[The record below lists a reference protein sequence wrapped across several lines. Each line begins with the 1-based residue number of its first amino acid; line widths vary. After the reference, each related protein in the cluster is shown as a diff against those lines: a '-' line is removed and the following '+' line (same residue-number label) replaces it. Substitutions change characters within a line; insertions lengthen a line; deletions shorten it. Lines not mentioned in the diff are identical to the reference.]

1 MFNLEDYEPVEK
13 RLGYKSNSTSF
24 WEDNPDGQIHTEL
37 LEHSANRFIVKAYI
51 YRTEADLR
59 PWTTGL
65 AEETIQGRGVNATS
79 ALENCE
85 TSAIGRA
92 LANAGYATKGKR
104 ASREEMAKVGKAQE
118 VKASIDEVKAK
129 MAQTSGEYIP
139 VVKEEDPWT
148 IKPATMP
155 PTMGEAV
162 ATVKEIIGG
171 QTEKDIPKCAHGEM
185 FWKTGTTKAGKPW
198 GHFKCPRAATGEISN
213 RCESPNDVI
222 WYEINKETGA
232 WQRQKARV

>member
-1 MFNLEDYEPVEK
+1 MFNLEDYETVEE
-13 RLGYKSNSTSF
+13 RLIKF
-24 WEDNPDGQIHTEL
+24 WKDHPDGQIHTKL
-37 LEHSANRFIVKAYI
+37 LDQTAGRFIVEAAI

-104 ASREEMAKVGKAQE
+104 ASREEMGKVVKSQE
-118 VKASIDEVKAK
+118 VKANIDEVKAK
-129 MAQTSGEYIP
+129 MANTSGEYIP

-162 ATVKEIIGG
+162 SMVKEIIGG
-171 QTEKDIPKCAHGEM
+171 QTEKDIPRCQHGDM
-185 FWKTGTTKAGKPW
+185 IWKTGQSKAGKAW
-198 GHFKCPRAATGEISN
+198 GHFKCPYAVTGELT
-213 RCESPNDVI
+213 RCPAPNDVI
-222 WYEINKETGA
+222 WYEINKDGS
-232 WQRQKARV
+232 WQRQKARA

>member
-1 MFNLEDYEPVEK
+1 MFNLEDYETVEE
-13 RLGYKSNSTSF
+13 RLIKYWK
-24 WEDNPDGQIHTEL
+24 DHPDGQIHTRL
-37 LEHSANRFIVKAYI
+37 LNQDSGRFIVIAEI
-51 YRTEADLR
+51 YRTEADSR

-65 AEETIQGRGVNATS
+65 AEETVQGRGVNATS

-104 ASREEMAKVGKAQE
+104 ASREEMSKVATIKKTE
-118 VKASIDEVKAK
+118 SIIDETKAK
-129 MAQTSGEYIP
+129 MLQTSGEYIP
-139 VVKEEDPWT
+139 VVKEDDPWT

-171 QTEKDIPKCAHGEM
+171 QTEKDIPRCPHGDM
-185 FWKTGTTKAGKPW
+185 IWKTGQSGAGKAW
-198 GHFKCPRAATGEISN
+198 GHFKCRNAVTGELT
-213 RCESPNDVI
+213 RCPKGEDVI
-222 WYEINKETGA
+222 WYEINKEGA

>member
-1 MFNLEDYEPVEK
+1 MFNLEDYETVEE
-13 RLGYKSNSTSF
+13 RLIKF
-24 WEDNPDGQIHTEL
+24 WKDHPDGQIHTEL
-37 LEHSANRFIVKAYI
+37 LDSANGRFIVMARI
-51 YRTEADLR
+51 FRTEADSR
-59 PWTTGL
+59 PWTSGL

-104 ASREEMAKVGKAQE
+104 PSVEEMQKVQRAAQVRTQVEE
-118 VKASIDEVKAK
+118 VKVK
-129 MAQTSGEYIP
+129 MLQTSGEYIP

-171 QTEKDIPKCAHGEM
+171 QTEKDIPHCKHGEM
-185 FWKTGTTKAGKPW
+185 MWKTGTTKAGKPW
-198 GHFKCPRAATGEISN
+198 GHMKCKAAVTGEIGG

-222 WYEINKETGA
+222 WYEIAQDGS
-232 WQRQKARV
+232 

>member
-1 MFNLEDYEPVEK
+1 MFNLEDYETVEE
-13 RLGYKSNSTSF
+13 RLIKF
-24 WEDNPDGQIHTEL
+24 WKDHPDGQIHTKL
-37 LEHSANRFIVKAYI
+37 LDQSAGRFIVEASI
-51 YRTEADLR
+51 FRTEADVR

-104 ASREEMAKVGKAQE
+104 ASREEMVKVAT
-118 VKASIDEVKAK
+118 VKKTEAIIDETKAK

-139 VVKEEDPWT
+139 VVKEDDPWT

-162 ATVKEIIGG
+162 ATVREIIGG

-185 FWKTGTTKAGKPW
+185 IWKTGQTKAGKPW
-198 GHFKCPRAATGEISN
+198 GHFKCPYAVTGELT
-213 RCESPNDVI
+213 RCPSPNDVI
-222 WYEINKETGA
+222 WYEINKEGA